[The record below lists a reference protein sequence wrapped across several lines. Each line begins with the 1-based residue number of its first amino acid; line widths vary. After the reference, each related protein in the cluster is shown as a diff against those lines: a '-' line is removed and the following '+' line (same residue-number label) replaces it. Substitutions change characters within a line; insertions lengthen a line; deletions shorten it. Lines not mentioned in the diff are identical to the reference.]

1 MSQDIEHQRRIDDPV
16 GPDTAGTREIG
27 FAVPERYNASEILFR
42 NLDAGRGARTAIL
55 AADISLTYQDLC
67 DLAGQAGNALRDC
80 GLRRGDRVAMV
91 LDDTPVYPAA
101 FFGAVRAGY
110 VPVLINI
117 LSTPDLLRYYIEDS
131 AAPIVMCEAALLDT
145 LHEALADGPAVDRV
159 IVVNGEADGE
169 VSADFPI
176 PIEGWDAFIGGQGAA
191 LDVADTHRD
200 EMAFWMYSSGSTG
213 RPKGIVHL
221 QHDML
226 YTDLSYGQAVLELS
240 EDDIIYSVPKIFF
253 AYGFGNSITFPFSAG
268 AAVVLNAGRPEP
280 APIYDAIERHKPTVF
295 FGLPT
300 LYNALV
306 AYEGSE
312 DRDLGSVRLCLSA
325 AEPLPEETFNEWRR
339 RYGLEIVEGLGST
352 EVLHIYV
359 SNFPG
364 DIRAGAAGKRVPG
377 YEIKLVDMDGEPVAL
392 GEPGTMWVRG
402 DSQAPFYWNQP
413 DKTADTMR
421 DDWIYTGDRFQCDE
435 DGFYKFDG
443 RADDLIKVSGQWIYP
458 LEIERCLNDH
468 PDVQESCVLGVAA
481 HNGLMTTKAWV
492 VMKAA
497 AGHDDA
503 TTQRLQDYV
512 KTKLVPYKYPR
523 IVEFRGD
530 LPKTGTGKIDR
541 QALRADETENS

>member
-1 MSQDIEHQRRIDDPV
+1 MVQEIEHPRIVDDPV
-16 GPDTAGTREIG
+16 GPDTPGSREIG
-27 FAVPERYNASEILFR
+27 FAVPESYNASEILFR
-42 NLDAGRGARTAIL
+42 NIEAGRGARPAVL
-55 AADISLTYQDLC
+55 AADVELSYQELC
-67 DLAGQAGNALRDC
+67 DLAGQAGNALRGC
-80 GLRRGDRVAMV
+80 GLRRGDRVVMV

-131 AAPIVMCEAALLDT
+131 ATRIVMCEAALLGT
-145 LHEALADGPAVDRV
+145 LREAMLDGPAVDRIV
-159 IVVNGEADGE
+159 VVNGAVDAD
-169 VSADFPI
+169 VSAGLPAHV
-176 PIEGWDAFIGGQGAA
+176 EAWDMFIGGQDKVLEA
-191 LDVADTHRD
+191 ADTHRD

-226 YTDLSYGQAVLELS
+226 YTDLSYGQTVLALTEN
-240 EDDIIYSVPKIFF
+240 DIVYSVPKIFF

-280 APIYDAIERHKPTVF
+280 AAIYDAIERHRPTVF

-306 AYEGSE
+306 AHAGSE
-312 DRDLGSVRLCLSA
+312 SRDLGSVRLSISA

-339 RYGLEIVEGLGST
+339 RYGLEIIEGLGST

-364 DIRAGAAGKRVPG
+364 DICPGAAGKRVPG
-377 YEIKLVDMDGEPVAL
+377 YEIKLVDMDGEPAAP

-421 DDWIYTGDRFQCDE
+421 DDWIYTGDRFQCDA
-435 DGFYKFDG
+435 DGFYRFDG

-468 PDVQESCVLGVAA
+468 PDVQESCVLGVSAD
-481 HNGLMTTKAWV
+481 NGLMTTKAWV
-492 VMKAA
+492 VMKPSAA
-497 AGHDDA
+497 PDDA
-503 TTQRLQDYV
+503 TTGRLQDYV
-512 KTKLVPYKYPR
+512 KSKLVPYKYPR
-523 IVEFRGD
+523 IVEFRDD

-541 QALRADETENS
+541 QALRADETGNS